1 MSKTPTEEDIQTVLK
16 MLQETQP
23 EKATRADAIKTIE
36 SMKSVANMLVDKV
49 DEDLKSGKVTVNKKG
64 EVLRDGEVI
73 PEPSKFSKKAK
84 SQKT

>member
-23 EKATRADAIKTIE
+23 EKATRQEAIKTIE
-36 SMKSVANMLVDKV
+36 SMKSVAKIIVDKV
-49 DEDLKSGKVTVNKKG
+49 SEDLKSGKVTVNKKG

-73 PEPSKFSKKAK
+73 LESSKTSKKA
-84 SQKT
+84 